1 MLLSLQV
8 PKPRTTKT
16 SQKAATPPASPPPAV
31 PIQLSKDIKDLPPV
45 RRLIIC
51 LHILADCTLVIV
63 LTSVFQDHQYALD
76 PVQVKK
82 KLAEAQERI
91 EELQRELRNSKD
103 RERRLKKTVMFLITE
118 LKSKN
123 NLPQDLQPYL
133 DIFAGWLSFIAFTA
147 CVMI

>member
-1 MLLSLQV
+1 MFAHPCRLQ
-8 PKPRTTKT
+8 
-16 SQKAATPPASPPPAV
+16 SPYCV
-31 PIQLSKDIKDLPPV
+31 NRSI
-45 RRLIIC
+45 
-51 LHILADCTLVIV
+51 
-63 LTSVFQDHQYALD
+63 FQDHQYALD

-133 DIFAGWLSFIAFTA
+133 DIFSGWLNRSALLLLLH
-147 CVMI
+147 V